1 MSTALIAAF
10 LSPPLAP
17 LLAALVGYAL
27 LNSRPGAGRALIV
40 LGWGSLAL
48 LATPLVG
55 AALLWLLETPGED
68 PLRYP
73 ADAIVVLGAGTYV
86 NAPEYNGDT
95 VTRRALERLRYAAQ
109 LHRNNGKPVLVSGGN
124 PAGNTTA
131 EATQMKAVLQ
141 DEWRIPV
148 AWSEDT
154 SANTLEN
161 ARNSFAILNAAG
173 IRRIYLVTHAWH
185 MPRARFAFEHAGF
198 TVVPA
203 PTGFTTHK
211 PDLQALLPN
220 SEGLLRSSIFCR
232 EVLGLAWYWYHL
244 KGG

>member
-1 MSTALIAAF
+1 MLTTLISVF
-10 LSPPLAP
+10 LLPPLAP
-17 LLAALVGYAL
+17 LLVALAGYVL
-27 LNSRPGAGRALIV
+27 LKSRPQAGRALIT
-40 LGWGSLAL
+40 LGCVSLAL

-55 AALLWLLETPGED
+55 AALLSLLELPSAD
-68 PLRYP
+68 PLRHP
-73 ADAIVVLGAGTYV
+73 ADAIVVLGAGTYI

-95 VTRRALERLRYAAQ
+95 VSGNALERLRYAAR

-124 PAGNTTA
+124 PVGNATT

-154 SANTLEN
+154 SFNTLEN

-185 MPRARFAFEHAGF
+185 MPRARLAFVDAGF

-203 PTGFTTHK
+203 PTGFTTYK
-211 PDLQALLPN
+211 LGLQQFLP
-220 SEGLLRSSIFCR
+220 SAEGLLRSSIFCH
-232 EVLGLAWYWYHL
+232 EVLGLVWYRVKL
-244 KGG
+244 L